1 MLAYILAKKKKK
13 TLAAC
18 PGRDVEDKA
27 LVKTLAY
34 RLAEV
39 KAKKVSTH

>member
-1 MLAYILAKKKKK
+1 MKI
-13 TLAAC
+13 
-18 PGRDVEDKA
+18 KA

-39 KAKKVSTH
+39 KAKKVRTHYAMCRPCH

>member
-1 MLAYILAKKKKK
+1 MLAYILAEKD
-13 TLAAC
+13 TCLESR
-18 PGRDVEDKA
+18 RDVQVKA

-39 KAKKVSTH
+39 KAKKIRTH